1 MRIKGFE
8 PFSASD
14 WPGRLAAVIFCGG
27 CNLACGYCHNSRLIR
42 DAAPWLDEDEVFA
55 ELERRRFMLDGVVV
69 SGGESTLQPDLAEK
83 IARLKEMGYLV
94 KLDTNGLRPE
104 VLKPLLESGSV
115 DFVALDF
122 KTPLDDAWLAKI
134 CGARPGSAERI
145 RESYRLVAESGA
157 EREWRTTCAPGVTG
171 EALLRMADE
180 LKEIAGPE
188 APWFWQQ
195 YRVPE
200 QGADPALEPA
210 LDHGRVSVLRE
221 RAVPRPAL
229 RGWDVDSGR

>member
-27 CNLACGYCHNSRLIR
+27 CNLACGYCHNSRLIH
-42 DAAPWLDEDEVFA
+42 DAAPWLDEEEVFA

-83 IARLKEMGYLV
+83 TARLKEMGYLV

-122 KTPLDDAWLAKI
+122 KTPLDDAWVAKS

-145 RESYRLVAESGA
+145 RES
-157 EREWRTTCAPGVTG
+157 
-171 EALLRMADE
+171 
-180 LKEIAGPE
+180 
-188 APWFWQQ
+188 
-195 YRVPE
+195 
-200 QGADPALEPA
+200 
-210 LDHGRVSVLRE
+210 
-221 RAVPRPAL
+221 
-229 RGWDVDSGR
+229 